1 MLPRAISK
9 VVVVVVVVVVDHHC
23 NIDDKDDIG
32 DKEDA

>member
-1 MLPRAISK
+1 MFPKAKSK
-9 VVVVVVVVVVDHHC
+9 VVVVVVVVDHHC